1 MISDHSNVPN
11 TYSPYYGL
19 LNLFDESLILIT
31 CPTPNPGIAE
41 PGTKAGK
48 YVLAPDIHTLNIGSI
63 VMYLTLT
70 ATILSLTSSGL
81 YVAVTVSKQDKLAG
95 KVSSGKCLSTYFLYG
110 ISYELLLIF
119 QIMINMFFLI
129 LSFFFG

>member
-48 YVLAPDIHTLNIGSI
+48 
-63 VMYLTLT
+63 
-70 ATILSLTSSGL
+70 
-81 YVAVTVSKQDKLAG
+81 
-95 KVSSGKCLSTYFLYG
+95 
-110 ISYELLLIF
+110 
-119 QIMINMFFLI
+119 
-129 LSFFFG
+129 